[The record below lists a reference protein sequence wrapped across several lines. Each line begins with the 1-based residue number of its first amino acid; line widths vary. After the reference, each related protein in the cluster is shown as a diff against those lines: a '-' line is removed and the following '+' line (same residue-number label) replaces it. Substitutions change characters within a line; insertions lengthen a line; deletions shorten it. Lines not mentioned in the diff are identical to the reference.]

1 MGLRVAER
9 SGFQVHHCATST
21 SSRAGWA
28 VTCLKLRHVRQVR
41 VKSSR
46 RPGFT
51 RAAAAAA
58 RGRLRGLMA
67 ALLFCLSA
75 GRAASRPLGLS
86 RSFLLLLL
94 LLLNSGEGGVC
105 SAPLP
110 SAPGR
115 PPPTLPS
122 NPRERPGW
130 ALLPPDSPEPLLLYW
145 AFGPPS
151 GRFPCSRTRKLP
163 PSLRLPLGLPALQ
176 PPEAPWCE
184 GSHPCCEG

>member
-1 MGLRVAER
+1 MIPGAP
-9 SGFQVHHCATST
+9 
-21 SSRAGWA
+21 SRDID
-28 VTCLKLRHVRQVR
+28 VITCWTGRHVSEAPSCASSAG
-41 VKSSR
+41 KSSR

-67 ALLFCLSA
+67 ALLPCLSA

-130 ALLPPDSPEPLLLYW
+130 ALRRPPARSPFSSTE
-145 AFGPPS
+145 PS
-151 GRFPCSRTRKLP
+151 GLPQGGSLVPGLANSR
-163 PSLRLPLGLPALQ
+163 PLFVYP
-176 PPEAPWCE
+176 
-184 GSHPCCEG
+184 

>member
-21 SSRAGWA
+21 SSRAGRA

-130 ALLPPDSPEPLLLYW
+130 ALRRPTARSP
-145 AFGPPS
+145 FSSTGPS
-151 GRFPCSRTRKLP
+151 GLPQGGSLVPGLANSR
-163 PSLRLPLGLPALQ
+163 PLCVYP
-176 PPEAPWCE
+176 
-184 GSHPCCEG
+184 